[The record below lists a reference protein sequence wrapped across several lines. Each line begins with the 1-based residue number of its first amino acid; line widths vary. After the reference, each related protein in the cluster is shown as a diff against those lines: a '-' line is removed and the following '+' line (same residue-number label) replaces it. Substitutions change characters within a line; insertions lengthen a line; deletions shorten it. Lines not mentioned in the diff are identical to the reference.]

1 MGVII
6 HLSNDVNHYASINTN
21 SVSVEKIIIDPRIGN
36 GLVASEDDPRG
47 DMEISNVVVINY
59 ETSTVINVWDD
70 ETNYRDRI
78 RDSSLQDINIK
89 STSNTLPDNMYTE
102 VYTKFKSGLSSF
114 TDDI

>member
-6 HLSNDVNHYASINTN
+6 HLPNDVTHYASVNTN

-36 GLVASEDDPRG
+36 GLVALEDDPRA
-47 DMEISNVVVINY
+47 DTEISNVIVINY

-78 RDSSLQDINIK
+78 RDSSLQDVSIK
-89 STSNTLPDNMYTE
+89 CTSNTLPDNLFTE
-102 VYTKFKSGLSSF
+102 AYTKFKSGLSSF